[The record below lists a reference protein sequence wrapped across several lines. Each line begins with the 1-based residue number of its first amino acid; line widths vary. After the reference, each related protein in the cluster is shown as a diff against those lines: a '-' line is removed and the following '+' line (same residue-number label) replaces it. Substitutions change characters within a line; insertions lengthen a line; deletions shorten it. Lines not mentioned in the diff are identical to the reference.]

1 MPFRDVIGH
10 ERPKQLLQAALT
22 HDRVAHAYLFYGED
36 RIGKRLTA
44 IRFAQAVNCDDGAA
58 AARGDSCGVC
68 RSCKQIEARTH
79 PDALLIEPD
88 PEQANP
94 QIKIERVR
102 DLESQIIYR
111 PLIGRYKTILID
123 EADRMTIGAANA
135 LLKTLEEPP
144 GHSLFVLVTARP
156 YAMPATI
163 RSRCQALRFVA
174 PARTQVEAALIVQR
188 EIPPADARFLA
199 MVTQGRLGEAL
210 AADVTALRAIHADYR
225 ALTSRAALTSPAT
238 ILASAEALAKGDRGP
253 EALDWLARWLRDV
266 LLVQVGAEPDFLID
280 LERLAELKEA
290 AKAIDATALL
300 DLLAEIEALER
311 GAGRNLNPQIAL
323 ESLLLRI
330 REAVAS

>member
-1 MPFRDVIGH
+1 
-10 ERPKQLLQAALT
+10 
-22 HDRVAHAYLFYGED
+22 
-36 RIGKRLTA
+36 
-44 IRFAQAVNCDDGAA
+44 
-58 AARGDSCGVC
+58 
-68 RSCKQIEARTH
+68 
-79 PDALLIEPD
+79 
-88 PEQANP
+88 
-94 QIKIERVR
+94 
-102 DLESQIIYR
+102 SQIIYR

-225 ALTSRAALTSPAT
+225 AALTSPAT

-300 DLLAEIEALER
+300 DLLAEIEAL
-311 GAGRNLNPQIAL
+311 
-323 ESLLLRI
+323 
-330 REAVAS
+330 